1 MIFEERELE
10 TISKALENSDSL
22 VCSMIKLKLDE
33 IRSQSLNKRY
43 SLRTTDWLV
52 ENGKKSKK
60 RGRK

>member
-22 VCSMIKLKLDE
+22 ACSMIKLKLDE